1 MTQAI
6 KSLNLFYLVVQQKT
20 RIKNLYPNSQERIQG
35 LKPRV
40 PSFVESYLERYFT
53 PKILEPNS
61 DGKSPNSISSIKLK
75 LQRKAF
81 QIVKWFLKDKNQ
93 EKHPQLEGLIKLMIS
108 AAAWNDLWK
117 LTREVPL
124 SETMFEEIDSL
135 FDDSTSL
142 ATLSESDSTV
152 SWYSSLI
159 EETPFLV
166 TTFLSQ
172 AVTPDPLSQSQ
183 TQQQTSQSNRTQ
195 E

>member
-40 PSFVESYLERYFT
+40 PSFVEGYLERYFT

-142 ATLSESDSTV
+142 ALSESESTV

-172 AVTPDPLSQSQ
+172 AVPQ
-183 TQQQTSQSNRTQ
+183 TH
-195 E
+195 

>member
-40 PSFVESYLERYFT
+40 PSFLESYLERYFT

-124 SETMFEEIDSL
+124 IETMLEKIDSL

>member
-40 PSFVESYLERYFT
+40 PSFLESYLERYFT

-124 SETMFEEIDSL
+124 PETMLEKIDSL

>member
-40 PSFVESYLERYFT
+40 PSFVEGYLERYFT